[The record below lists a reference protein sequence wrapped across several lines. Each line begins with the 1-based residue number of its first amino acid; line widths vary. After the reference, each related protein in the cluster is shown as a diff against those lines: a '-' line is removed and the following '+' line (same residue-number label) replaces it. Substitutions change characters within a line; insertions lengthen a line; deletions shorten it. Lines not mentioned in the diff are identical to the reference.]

1 MKEKKQHK
9 EKSKPYSTPKLNR
22 IGNLEQI
29 TLWGGPYSS
38 DQGTG
43 TKAKRSLAPMS

>member
-29 TLWGGPYSS
+29 TLWSS
-38 DQGTG
+38 TSGNDSG
-43 TKAKRSLAPMS
+43 TKTKQKRNISVMS